1 LDEILETQSV
11 DDEEDEDGGLDD
23 AIDTSES
30 EEDEEYGAFNEDAL
44 PNRMICPITQRLM
57 KHPVICTDGNTYEQK
72 AIRRWF
78 GKHATSPMTNLPI
91 ERTMIPNRALREEIE
106 ELQARHAEGQVGG
119 AGVTSGGGAGG
130 ASTERVSVAAIEER
144 KVLAGAEGEGG
155 QAPTTPVESATG
167 TGTAAGG
174 GTGMAALPPALET
187 FFRNLGLQ
195 PSHMAAVQPLIEAVG
210 ATEPSELADLSAHDA
225 SSAGKECVAAITS
238 ALPLAKQK
246 KFRDALKD
254 MVDPTPEFCNPP
266 SNANDDAKNSWLV

>member
-1 LDEILETQSV
+1 MDEILETQSV

-119 AGVTSGGGAGG
+119 AGVTSGGG
-130 ASTERVSVAAIEER
+130 
-144 KVLAGAEGEGG
+144 G
-155 QAPTTPVESATG
+155 Q
-167 TGTAAGG
+167 
-174 GTGMAALPPALET
+174 
-187 FFRNLGLQ
+187 RGL
-195 PSHMAAVQPLIEAVG
+195 SGVCSGEAV
-210 ATEPSELADLSAHDA
+210 
-225 SSAGKECVAAITS
+225 SSAGQPGHESAVLAFGTADPHGVGDVDHAPRSTIGATS
-238 ALPLAKQK
+238 VL
-246 KFRDALKD
+246 
-254 MVDPTPEFCNPP
+254 
-266 SNANDDAKNSWLV
+266 